1 MDVSPE
7 VQQLAVALAGSAIR
21 NSAQTVFDRV
31 AALRAAGKTQD
42 TIAGLEQIINDLISD
57 KNDLTR
63 IAQAYQAELVA
74 QRLTPGDV
82 QYVTETVLPL
92 IQQLAEGSS
101 NGNTEQ
107 AAEMMKTL
115 SPLLSAETVNVLQ
128 ILGFNFRRAVGEPLT
143 TLVERL
149 ILAKAP
155 GGEKG
160 DDVETLKLRREIAY
174 AEVALDSEALSRL
187 KAIYG

>member
-7 VQQLAVALAGSAIR
+7 VQQLAVALAGTAIR
-21 NSAQTVFDRV
+21 NSAQSVFDRV
-31 AALRAAGKTQD
+31 GALRAAGKAQD

-82 QYVTETVLPL
+82 QYVTNTVVPL

-101 NGNTEQ
+101 DGNTEQ

-128 ILGFNFRRAVGEPLT
+128 ILGFNFRRAVGDPLT

-149 ILAKAP
+149 ILANAP
-155 GGEKG
+155 GGKK
-160 DDVETLKLRREIAY
+160 DDDLETLKLRREIAY
-174 AEVALDSEALSRL
+174 AEVALDPEALARL
-187 KAIYG
+187 KAICS